1 MAKPASIKNILF
13 DLGGVIL
20 DINIQAT
27 LKKFYELGFPAELM
41 QYPLSMNTDLFFK
54 YETGKLSAD
63 EFRNEIRKVTGV
75 EMPDKA
81 FDDAWTAMLL
91 RIPKERTDLLK
102 VLAKRYDLYMLSNTS
117 SLHVPVFEKM
127 YLESAGVSMHDVFT
141 KIYYSHEIGYYK
153 PDAEAWGYVIND
165 AGIEPGETLFLDDSI
180 QNIKASLELGFKAI
194 HIHEKIN
201 LLNLGFD
208 L

>member
-1 MAKPASIKNILF
+1 MAKPASIRNILF

-27 LKKFYELGFPAELM
+27 LKMFYELGFPAELL
-41 QYPLSMNTDLFFK
+41 QYPFSMNTDLFFK
-54 YETGKLSAD
+54 YETGKLNED

-75 EMPDKA
+75 ELTDET
-81 FDDAWTAMLL
+81 FDEAWTAMLL
-91 RIPKERTDLLK
+91 RIPKERTELLN
-102 VLAKRYDLYMLSNTS
+102 VLATRYNLYMLSNTS

-141 KIYYSHEIGYYK
+141 KIYYSHEIGYLK
-153 PDAEAWGYVIND
+153 PDAEAWEYVIND
-165 AGIEPGETLFLDDSI
+165 AGIEAGETLFLDDSI